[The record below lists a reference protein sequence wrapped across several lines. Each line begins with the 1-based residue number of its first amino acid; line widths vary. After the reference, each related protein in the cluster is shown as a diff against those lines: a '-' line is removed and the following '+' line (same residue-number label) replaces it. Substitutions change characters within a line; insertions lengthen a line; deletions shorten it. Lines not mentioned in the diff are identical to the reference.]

1 MQKPKAPQ
9 GYNTVNPFIITQ
21 DALKLITFLEKVFGA
36 KEEPS
41 AHTVDTDGLLL
52 HSELKIGDATV
63 MIADSKADWPRTP
76 SLLQVYVDDVA
87 STLKRA
93 ETLGAHIVTE
103 PTDFYGELLSRF
115 EDPFGNL
122 WWVYQHS
129 EGQAWDP
136 EVMAD
141 NNETSW
147 DTGPSKE
154 LIYIHD
160 TLLDGMKNLGKHKH
174 HA

>member
-21 DALKLITFLEKVFGA
+21 NALELITFLEKVFDA

-41 AHTVDTDGLLL
+41 AHTIDVDELLL

-63 MIADSKADWPRTP
+63 MIAERKPDWPRTP
-76 SLLQVYVDDVA
+76 SLLQVYVDDVEK
-87 STLKRA
+87 TLKTA
-93 ETLGAHIVTE
+93 EELGAHIVTK

-122 WWVYQHS
+122 WWVYQHG
-129 EGQAWDP
+129 EEQTWDAEP
-136 EVMAD
+136 TTD
-141 NNETSW
+141 DTSW
-147 DTGPSKE
+147 DTAPTKE
-154 LIYIHD
+154 LTYIHD
-160 TLLDGMKNLGKHKH
+160 TLLEGMKNLGTHKR
-174 HA
+174 

>member
-1 MQKPKAPQ
+1 MQKPNAPE
-9 GYNTVNPFIITQ
+9 GYNTINSFIITQ
-21 DALKLITFLEKVFGA
+21 DALKLIVFLEKVFGA

-63 MIADSKADWPRTP
+63 MVADSKPGWPRTP

-87 STLKRA
+87 KTLKTA
-93 ETLGAHIVTE
+93 EDLGAHIVTK

-122 WWVYQHS
+122 WWVYQHG
-129 EGQAWDP
+129 EEQ
-136 EVMAD
+136 
-141 NNETSW
+141 SW
-147 DTGPSKE
+147 DTEEATDNSEASWDAAPSKE
-154 LIYIHD
+154 LAYIHD
-160 TLLDGMKNLGKHKH
+160 TLLDGMKNLGQHKK
-174 HA
+174 

>member
-1 MQKPKAPQ
+1 MQKPKAPE
-9 GYNTVNPFIITQ
+9 GYNTINPFIITK
-21 DALKLITFLEKVFGA
+21 DALKLIAFLEQVFEA

-63 MIADSKADWPRTP
+63 MIADSKPGWPRTP

-87 STLKRA
+87 KTLQTA
-93 ETLGAHIVTE
+93 ESLGAHIVTK

-122 WWVYQHS
+122 WWVYQHGEEQSWGTEEASDDS
-129 EGQAWDP
+129 EA
-136 EVMAD
+136 
-141 NNETSW
+141 SW
-147 DTGPSKE
+147 DAAPSEE
-154 LIYIHD
+154 LTYIHD
-160 TLLDGMKNLGKHKH
+160 TLLDGMKNLGKHTK
-174 HA
+174 

>member
-1 MQKPKAPQ
+1 MQKPNAPE
-9 GYNTVNPFIITQ
+9 GYNTINPFIITQ
-21 DALKLITFLEKVFGA
+21 DALKLIAFLEKVFRA

-63 MIADSKADWPRTP
+63 MIADSKPGWPRTP

-87 STLKRA
+87 KTLKTA
-93 ETLGAHIVTE
+93 ESLGAHIVTK

-122 WWVYQHS
+122 WWVYQHG
-129 EGQAWDP
+129 EEQ
-136 EVMAD
+136 
-141 NNETSW
+141 SW
-147 DTGPSKE
+147 DTEEATDDGEASWDAAPSKE
-154 LIYIHD
+154 LTYIHD
-160 TLLDGMKNLGKHKH
+160 TLQEGMKNLGKHKK
-174 HA
+174 